1 MATTMKEFLTGMLL
15 VLTAVSASAEPCDCG
30 PVEDIS
36 LLPENPTVSDVL
48 TARAAIR
55 DFNIVDQD
63 AGVIEVD
70 ALNKVIDLTVVTT
83 DTVGNDTDQVQF
95 YPIGQLPAGRYTFNL
110 FIAGLNP
117 PPPTPPGPQLVFTTT
132 VEISGLPSASVPILD
147 EKGIALLII
156 SIALLGGLALRSA
169 IR

>member
-1 MATTMKEFLTGMLL
+1 MEKFLTGLFL
-15 VLTAVSASAEPCDCG
+15 VLVSVSVSAEPCDCG

-36 LLPENPTVSDVL
+36 LRPENPTVSDVL

-63 AGVIEVD
+63 AGVVEVD
-70 ALNKVIDLTVVTT
+70 ALNKVIDLTVVTS
-83 DTVGNDTDQVQF
+83 DTVGSDTNQVQF

-132 VEISGLPSASVPILD
+132 VEISGLHAASVPILNK
-147 EKGIALLII
+147 KGIALLII
-156 SIALLGGLALRSA
+156 SIASLGGLALRSA